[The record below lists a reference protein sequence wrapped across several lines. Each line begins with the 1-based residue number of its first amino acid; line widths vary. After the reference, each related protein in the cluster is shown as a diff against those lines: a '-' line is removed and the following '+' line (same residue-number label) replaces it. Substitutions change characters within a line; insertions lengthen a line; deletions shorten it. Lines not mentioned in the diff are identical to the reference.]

1 MNRYNS
7 SRTEIY
13 FDAGVSDLFLRGRVT
28 LFVRFDGE
36 MEHVKNI
43 ILACQKKKKKTLSK
57 RSLFELNLCSAMGSC
72 VSC

>member
-43 ILACQKKKKKTLSK
+43 ILACQKKKKKDIIETLT
-57 RSLFELNLCSAMGSC
+57 L
-72 VSC
+72 